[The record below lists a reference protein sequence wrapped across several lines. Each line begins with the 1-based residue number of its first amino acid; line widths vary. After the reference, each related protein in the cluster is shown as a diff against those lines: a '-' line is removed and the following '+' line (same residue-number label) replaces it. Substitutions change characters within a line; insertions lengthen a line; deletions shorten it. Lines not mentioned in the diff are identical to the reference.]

1 VTIVK
6 TELPGMEDHRK
17 AVQEDIARRA
27 YALYEADDFEDGLDL
42 DHWFRAERELSV
54 PDVPLSVEKDAV
66 TVRIAMEQFSGS
78 PLVISVSHR
87 SLLILGVT
95 EDESGNAIEGADR
108 DILRFVSLPV
118 DIDPAQATCELFYGT
133 TAVVIQLDSPSLT
146 KVRDPCAAIGTEP
159 APRSIVSPTV
169 GATRRPAPPATSATT
184 SSWPPE

>member
-1 VTIVK
+1 MTRVK
-6 TELPGMEDHRK
+6 TELSGMEDHKK

-27 YALYEADDFEDGLDL
+27 YALYEADDFKDGLDL

-54 PDVPLSVEKDAV
+54 PDGPLSVEKDPV

-95 EDESGNAIEGADR
+95 EDESSNAAEGAER

-118 DIDPAQATCELFYGT
+118 DIDPAQVTCELDAGQRYPE
-133 TAVVIQLDSPSLT
+133 TASRQSLA
-146 KVRDPCAAIGTEP
+146 RASSDASRRI
-159 APRSIVSPTV
+159 APRPGLPSRVFAREAFAQPAS
-169 GATRRPAPPATSATT
+169 RRSRG
-184 SSWPPE
+184 SWPE